1 MRDVP
6 VEYSLTP
13 YSLPLTTN
21 KKMNYDQIIDLYY
34 SEDATLRRILV
45 EHSECVTRR
54 ALLIADRHPELCLDR
69 NFLIEASMLHD
80 IGIIHC
86 DAPGIHCYGTEP
98 YIRHGIM
105 GAKMLRA
112 HGLERHARVCE
123 RHTGAGISM
132 DDILAQDLPLPL
144 GDYLPETLEEQV
156 ICYAD
161 KFYSKSHLERE
172 KTVEQAL
179 RSLAKFG
186 EAGVERFK
194 RWSALFE

>member
-1 MRDVP
+1 
-6 VEYSLTP
+6 
-13 YSLPLTTN
+13 
-21 KKMNYDQIIDLYY
+21 MNYDQIIDLYY

-45 EHSECVTRR
+45 EHSECVARR

-80 IGIIHC
+80 IGIIRC

-105 GAKMLRA
+105 GAEMLRA

-144 GDYLPETLEEQV
+144 QDYLPETLEEQV

-186 EAGVERFK
+186 DAGVERFK
-194 RWSALFE
+194 RWSSLFE

>member
-1 MRDVP
+1 
-6 VEYSLTP
+6 
-13 YSLPLTTN
+13 
-21 KKMNYDQIIDLYY
+21 MNYDQIIDLYY

-45 EHSECVTRR
+45 EHSECVARR

-80 IGIIHC
+80 IGIIRC

-105 GAKMLRA
+105 GAEMLRA

-144 GDYLPETLEEQV
+144 QDYLPETLEEQV

-172 KTVEQAL
+172 KTVEQAM

-186 EAGVERFK
+186 DAGVERFK

>member
-1 MRDVP
+1 
-6 VEYSLTP
+6 
-13 YSLPLTTN
+13 
-21 KKMNYDQIIDLYY
+21 
-34 SEDATLRRILV
+34 
-45 EHSECVTRR
+45 
-54 ALLIADRHPELCLDR
+54 
-69 NFLIEASMLHD
+69 
-80 IGIIHC
+80 
-86 DAPGIHCYGTEP
+86 
-98 YIRHGIM
+98 
-105 GAKMLRA
+105 MLRA

-144 GDYLPETLEEQV
+144 QDYLPETLEEQV

-186 EAGVERFK
+186 DAGVERFK